1 MAQISFFLTEYA
13 NGISVVFY
21 GFTLILLLVTLHRIR
36 RIGKQIQEIT
46 GNIDRITV
54 LQKQETRVMEET
66 KGQALGQAKAAARE
80 ERPEELIDA
89 VLGEVF
95 QNPA

>member
-1 MAQISFFLTEYA
+1 MAQISIFLTEYA
-13 NGISVVFY
+13 NGISVLFY

-46 GNIDRITV
+46 GNISRITV
-54 LQKQETRVMEET
+54 QPEHAPKVQGEVTAPKPEQTKNAAGEESP
-66 KGQALGQAKAAARE
+66 AA
-80 ERPEELIDA
+80 LIDA

-95 QNPA
+95 RNPA